1 MLFDDIGSPS
11 ASRGGVKVYVWR
23 LGRIGVLLELAPA
36 HSLSLLDV
44 DDSAGEYPD
53 KNSNKEDRSNG
64 PHVHPSSSVTEAK
77 AFSK

>member
-1 MLFDDIGSPS
+1 MLVE
-11 ASRGGVKVYVWR
+11 AESRVWVKVYVWR

-36 HSLSLLDV
+36 HSLSLLGV

-64 PHVHPSSSVTEAK
+64 PHVMPNHPSSSVTEAK